1 MKELKENLHK
11 YLQDPIN
18 PYINAELG
26 QNYEDIGQ
34 GAAALSYFL
43 RASELTYDSDPELAY
58 NGILKTWLQLNR
70 TTRRKNYEKG
80 QLEMA
85 ISYLPT
91 RPEAYL
97 FLSKWY
103 SDKEEWKTSNLYA
116 DLGLQ
121 HLNKK
126 PLKYD
131 VGYLGDWELTFQK
144 AFVCWYVGQRK
155 LSEKLWLE
163 LKENPHVDEHHREI
177 VINNCINFDLIEK
190 RPETVT
196 YHDLLPYVKSQYKTL
211 KKKFKGA
218 INVTSNY
225 SQCYQDLFVLTALDG
240 KKDGN
245 YIEIGAGRP
254 YYGNNTALL
263 KQWGYKGVSLD
274 IHQPFLDKWAGERPD
289 DWCLNQD
296 ATTADYVDICDT
308 YLKSRYIDYL
318 QLDVDPAHNTY
329 KVLQNIPFNTLEFGV
344 ITYEHDYYC
353 DDTKSYRNKSRKLLK
368 DAGYIL
374 VAGNISP
381 DKNSPYEDWWVHPRL
396 IKNCNIDDNKRVLF
410 ASNYMLEETE
420 NNNMY

>member
-131 VGYLGDWELTFQK
+131 VGYLGDWELIFQK
-144 AFVCWYVGQRK
+144 AFVCWYIGQRK

-163 LKENPHVDEHHREI
+163 LKENPYVDEHHREI

-196 YHDLLPYVKSQYKTL
+196 YHDLLPYEKSQYKTL

-274 IHQPFLDKWAGERPD
+274 IHQPFLNKWADERSD

-344 ITYEHDYYC
+344 ITYDHDY
-353 DDTKSYRNKSRKLLK
+353 
-368 DAGYIL
+368 
-374 VAGNISP
+374 
-381 DKNSPYEDWWVHPRL
+381 
-396 IKNCNIDDNKRVLF
+396 
-410 ASNYMLEETE
+410 
-420 NNNMY
+420 